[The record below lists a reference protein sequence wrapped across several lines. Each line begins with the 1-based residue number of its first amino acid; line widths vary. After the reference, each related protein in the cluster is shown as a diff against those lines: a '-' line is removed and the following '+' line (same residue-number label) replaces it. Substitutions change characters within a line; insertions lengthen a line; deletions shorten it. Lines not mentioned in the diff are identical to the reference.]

1 MLYAPCFLLPAL
13 CDKINKMKRLT
24 SYVLRLTFFW
34 AAVCGRRRALYG
46 AHQLA
51 CPVKGG
57 ADAVF
62 PSFRRPVPS
71 GAEGKPESSFLSHL
85 RSSIFDL
92 LGPFALCSL
101 LYALCPLSALA
112 ATVDQVRG
120 DVRIIPIGAT
130 AEDQGRAAA
139 VGAAVNPGETIRVG
153 PDSQVRL
160 ALPDGTQVEIFA
172 RTQLV
177 FNEDLSDP
185 GARGY
190 LLGLVWGRIL
200 SQVVP
205 RKEGGSPYKVIT
217 PSTICG
223 VRGTEFIVAVADDGE
238 TRIGVGKGEVEVFGT
253 DGTER
258 IPAGMETSVA
268 VGQRPLRPVQA
279 LLEKIDWEGWMRER
293 NARFREK
300 FSERVASLTE
310 TAKLMDAQLDQLNRR
325 IQKIEADARE
335 FARQRREAVEK
346 GDWTRTGDLQ
356 ARLQTDL
363 DEGVK
368 VNGLI
373 AEVRNRREVA
383 LASGEQA
390 LRSVTGEGLK
400 LQGQFRKLA
409 LDLETFRASLAD
421 KVKADQEVYGRRL
434 QSFRELFQDY
444 SRQAQG
450 LTARPASRGE
460 DRKLL
465 ERWNQLSPEKQG
477 ELKRKYEEWK
487 GLSEEAREKILAN
500 WDRFQK
506 LSQAERREILKNLRE
521 FERLS
526 QAEQGQVQQQFERWR
541 ALTPE
546 KRDEIRQKFRRF
558 KSLSPEERE
567 AILEKFRNRSQ
578 KEK

>member
-1 MLYAPCFLLPAL
+1 M
-13 CDKINKMKRLT
+13 
-24 SYVLRLTFFW
+24 
-34 AAVCGRRRALYG
+34 
-46 AHQLA
+46 
-51 CPVKGG
+51 
-57 ADAVF
+57 
-62 PSFRRPVPS
+62 
-71 GAEGKPESSFLSHL
+71 
-85 RSSIFDL
+85 
-92 LGPFALCSL
+92 
-101 LYALCPLSALA
+101 LYALCPPAALA
-112 ATVDQVRG
+112 ATLDQVRG
-120 DVRIIPIGAT
+120 DVRIIPVGAA

-200 SQVVP
+200 SKVVP

-217 PSTICG
+217 PATICG

-258 IPAGMETSVA
+258 LPAGMETSVA

-310 TAKLMDAQLDQLNRR
+310 TAKLMDVQLDQLNRR

-356 ARLQTDL
+356 ARLQTNL

-409 LDLETFRASLAD
+409 LDLETFRASLTE

-444 SRQAQG
+444 SRPAY
-450 LTARPASRGE
+450 PASSPLGLQAGGGE

-465 ERWNQLSPEKQG
+465 ERWNKLSPEKQG
-477 ELKRKYEEWK
+477 ELKRKYEKWK
-487 GLSEEAREKILAN
+487 GLSEETREKILAN

-526 QAEQGQVQQQFERWR
+526 RAEQGQVQQQFERWR